1 MVKQGDVVLIY
12 RDNRLMTFA
21 KVHEITAN
29 EKKDWWNVD
38 FISLSLPLPLTKF
51 TWILRM
57 EQLDGEDFTM
67 GGTPMKITSLEKLLN
82 VQDKKTEVI
91 ELPKK
96 KQEVKKMGKV
106 LQLRPK
112 KDEPTDDDEPL
123 IA

>member
-106 LQLRPK
+106 IQLRPK